1 MPWVWARVALE
12 GQGVMVTRRFEEAK
26 WIEIEK
32 KMAYEDINIRPNV
45 PSPGFW
51 WRFTLDSHLR

>member
-12 GQGVMVTRRFEEAK
+12 GQGVMVTQRFEEAK

-32 KMAYEDINIRPNV
+32 KMVYEDTNIKPNV
-45 PSPGFW
+45 PGPGFW
-51 WRFTLDSHLR
+51 